1 MGERLSKLEKKII
14 DNHKKDQKFF
24 LRLAE
29 EINKNTN
36 ERKKLETANNTK
48 IRETASRLWTNIQTL
63 ESRMN
68 EQALKQSVKLDSIN
82 SQFENLKKEEGSLS
96 TVKEKQTGIEN
107 VQKDLQDKI
116 GLLDKEL
123 VKMLSEAQDKKKLA
137 SSISTDIKTVE
148 TKVNEH
154 NKKLLVVE
162 SKIDSFIEQKKMS
175 SPVHSNSTGG
185 QLGVLLREYYPRT
198 RQWNNI
204 TESNAD
210 LASKTFFSTVRPV
223 LHSVATR
230 GGKSVLIIA
239 CSIPTTPE
247 NVAFLRF
254 PFPSWAAFDSHSFTV
269 QKGTASLHLLRSQLG
284 TSKKQKSVN
293 PALRSMFVEL
303 EKYIQA
309 YQFLYRFVAYVDL
322 PPKCLQSILE
332 QEAIHLA
339 SLIFLEN
346 ALALEVQVEATEKKE
361 VTGSNVFMRE
371 EDGEFAIKWKKH
383 LSFLKKKEDDHLV
396 FQAFRC
402 SW

>member
-1 MGERLSKLEKKII
+1 MGPDYCMKYSNDSRKCCLSSFSISKLGC
-14 DNHKKDQKFF
+14 
-24 LRLAE
+24 LRLAF
-29 EINKNTN
+29 IHS
-36 ERKKLETANNTK
+36 TK
-48 IRETASRLWTNIQTL
+48 R
-63 ESRMN
+63 
-68 EQALKQSVKLDSIN
+68 
-82 SQFENLKKEEGSLS
+82 
-96 TVKEKQTGIEN
+96 
-107 VQKDLQDKI
+107 
-116 GLLDKEL
+116 
-123 VKMLSEAQDKKKLA
+123 
-137 SSISTDIKTVE
+137 
-148 TKVNEH
+148 
-154 NKKLLVVE
+154 
-162 SKIDSFIEQKKMS
+162 
-175 SPVHSNSTGG
+175 
-185 QLGVLLREYYPRT
+185 YC
-198 RQWNNI
+198 
-204 TESNAD
+204 
-210 LASKTFFSTVRPV
+210 
-223 LHSVATR
+223 
-230 GGKSVLIIA
+230 IIA
-239 CSIPTTPE
+239 
-247 NVAFLRF
+247 
-254 PFPSWAAFDSHSFTV
+254 SFAISV
-269 QKGTASLHLLRSQLG
+269 S